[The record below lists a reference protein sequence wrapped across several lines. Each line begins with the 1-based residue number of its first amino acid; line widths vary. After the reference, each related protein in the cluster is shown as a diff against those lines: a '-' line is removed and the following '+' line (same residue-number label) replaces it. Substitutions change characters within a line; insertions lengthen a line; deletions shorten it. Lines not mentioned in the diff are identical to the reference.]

1 VPSSYPASLDTFT
14 DPVASDSMATVSHS
28 TQHTHANDAVAAVQA
43 TLGINPQDGSATV
56 AARLATMG
64 SAAGIT
70 YDPTTSAGD
79 SGTPIPAYLVQE
91 ALDFLNRDI
100 TDRDEQT
107 YLVAKR
113 DTLLAVYAL
122 AGANPQV
129 TVEGTIPGF
138 APSGATSFNSGTAVT
153 LQNPTVYPLQN
164 VTLNGAAP
172 VLTLPNAYAGAQ
184 LTVVCR
190 QDGTGGRVGTFAA
203 ASGDSVKWPA
213 ATAPTLTTTANTVD
227 VIRFTCAVT
236 KTWLG
241 YRTATDVR

>member
-1 VPSSYPASLDTFT
+1 MSGYPASIDTFI
-14 DPVASDSMATVSHS
+14 DPAAGDSMAAVSHS
-28 TQHTHANDAVAAVQA
+28 AQHTNANDAIHAVQA
-43 TLGINPQDGSATV
+43 TLGVNPQDGSANV
-56 AARLATMG
+56 AARLALLAT
-64 SAAGIT
+64 AAGIA

-79 SGTPIPAYLVQE
+79 SGTPIPAYLVQD

-138 APSGATSFNSGTAVT
+138 APSGSTSFNSSTAVT
-153 LQNPTVYPLQN
+153 LLNPTLYPVQD
-164 VTLNGAAP
+164 VTLNGVAP

-190 QDGTGGRVGTFAA
+190 QDGSGGRAGTFAA
-203 ASGDSVKWPA
+203 ASGDAVKWPA
-213 ATAPTLTTTANTVD
+213 ATAPTLTTTANTIDIV
-227 VIRFTCAVT
+227 RFTCAVT